1 MYQQSFT
8 LFQFTHL
15 LSETKFSTALLV
27 EAVVFV
33 FVTLYSLFGTKINQ
47 QEVSWKEELRG
58 NPKIHL
64 ITLKEVAKEMITF
77 NVL

>member
-15 LSETKFSTALLV
+15 LSENKFSTALLV

-33 FVTLYSLFGTKINQ
+33 FVTLYSLFGTKIN
-47 QEVSWKEELRG
+47 
-58 NPKIHL
+58 
-64 ITLKEVAKEMITF
+64 
-77 NVL
+77 